1 MIYKFNSIFVTIF
14 GIGKIKFAPGTFAS
28 LLTAIIL
35 FFLFHVLVIANKI
48 ILIILVLIFFYSFF
62 AISTYIE
69 KKDNKDPKEIVI
81 DELIGQSIP
90 LYLYE
95 IAHGGNKEMN
105 EAILFYI
112 YIFILF
118 RFFDIKK
125 PFPISFF
132 DKKCKNTFGV
142 IFDDVIAGV
151 YTVLTLIIF
160 MIAKSKLF

>member
-1 MIYKFNSIFVTIF
+1 MIYKFNSIIVTLL
-14 GIGKIKFAPGTFAS
+14 GVGKIKFAPGTFAS
-28 LLTAIIL
+28 LFTAIIL
-35 FFLFHVLVIANKI
+35 FFLFH
-48 ILIILVLIFFYSFF
+48 ILVLRHEIILFILLLIFLYSFY
-62 AISTYIE
+62 AVSTYI
-69 KKDNKDPKEIVI
+69 KNNNNKDPKEIVI

-90 LYLYE
+90 LCMYE
-95 IAHGGNKEMN
+95 LSHGGNKNIE
-105 EAILFYI
+105 EAFFFYI

-132 DKKCKNTFGV
+132 DKKYKNSFGV

-160 MIAKSKLF
+160 MIAKSQLF